1 MYPKFVSQLREEINS
16 NMPKNIF
23 KTKNL
28 KFSGVFFLL
37 FPFTFKKKVLK
48 TVITVTYNLS

>member
-28 KFSGVFFLL
+28 KFSGAFFLHL
-37 FPFTFKKKVLK
+37 KKKF
-48 TVITVTYNLS
+48 